1 MAIPNNADDFI
12 DDLLGDL
19 WTDENQVTD
28 ADTLNFNK
36 INEMRL
42 KKKRSHK
49 MTTRS
54 MSSSMSKLKKIRA
67 KRVKK
72 TE

>member
-12 DDLLGDL
+12 DDLLGDS
-19 WTDENQVTD
+19 WTEETQVTD

-42 KKKRSHK
+42 TKKRSHT

-54 MSSSMSKLKKIRA
+54 MSNSMSKFKKIRA